1 MLQND
6 IKDYNIVKHNL
17 LISYLYDKKSDKS
30 HIYINEYIGIIFAI
44 FSTISVA
51 YFMKTLI

>member
-1 MLQND
+1 MLQSD
-6 IKDYNIVKHNL
+6 IKDYDIANHNL
-17 LISYLYDKKSDKS
+17 LISYLYDKKNDKS
-30 HIYINEYIGIIFAI
+30 YIYINEYIGIIFAI